1 MGGILKEEIFTTI
14 KKKRFIILTALLL
27 AGAVVMI
34 VFKKNDYF
42 NDLTCLFAMKQYI
55 NYIFNPAIGAVLIFS
70 VYRKRY
76 TNSSITRAEEH
87 GAKRSTA
94 VIARAAAG
102 SIILAVCYAAAAA
115 ILLITALILGANLSA
130 AETGMF
136 LTGLLCDCIAA
147 VTMYVGVLFW
157 LYLFAF
163 PVIPM
168 ALYVILTWVPHVL
181 FVEGDALDN
190 MLFKVIAHILPGS
203 GMNVFAASL
212 IYGNPQWL
220 HLLICIGYIILTLLL
235 TILVFKFKKFKEKK
249 KKGEEVPAAPEAA
262 PEVQAAPAASEVP
275 VKEAT

>member
-27 AGAVVMI
+27 AGAAVMI

-55 NYIFNPAIGAVLIFS
+55 NYIFNPAIGAILIFS

-130 AETGMF
+130 SQTGMF
-136 LTGLLCDCIAA
+136 LSEVLSAFIAA
-147 VTMYVGVLFW
+147 VTIYNGALFW
-157 LYLFAF
+157 LF
-163 PVIPM
+163 PYI
-168 ALYVILTWVPHVL
+168 
-181 FVEGDALDN
+181 FVVEDDVLDN
-190 MLFKVIAHILPGS
+190 MVFKVCSYVLPKS
-203 GMNVFAASL
+203 GMDVFAAGL
-212 IYGNPQWL
+212 IYGNPKWI
-220 HLLICIGYIILTLLL
+220 HVLICIAYIVLT
-235 TILVFKFKKFKEKK
+235 VFLAAVVFRFKKFKVKK
-249 KKGEEVPAAPEAA
+249 KKGET
-262 PEVQAAPAASEVP
+262 EVQDEV
-275 VKEAT
+275 TT

>member
-27 AGAVVMI
+27 AGAAVMI

-55 NYIFNPAIGAVLIFS
+55 NYIFNPAIGAILIFS

-87 GAKRSTA
+87 GAKRSSA

-130 AETGMF
+130 SQTGMF
-136 LTGLLCDCIAA
+136 LSEVLSAFIAA
-147 VTMYVGVLFW
+147 VTIYNGALFW

-168 ALYVILTWVPHVL
+168 IVYAALIWFPYIL
-181 FVEGDALDN
+181 FVEADVLDN
-190 MLFKVIAHILPGS
+190 MVFKVCSYVLPKS
-203 GMNVFAASL
+203 GMDVFAAGL
-212 IYGNPQWL
+212 IYGNPKWI
-220 HLLICIGYIILTLLL
+220 HVLICIAYIVLT
-235 TILVFKFKKFKEKK
+235 VFLAAVVFRFKKFKVKK
-249 KKGEEVPAAPEAA
+249 KKGET
-262 PEVQAAPAASEVP
+262 EVQGEV
-275 VKEAT
+275 TT